1 MDHSNRKQAETYVA
15 ITFLAIC
22 SSFISAAGIKQPE
35 KTPLREERVYT
46 SRLQS
51 TIAGKTQRQEL
62 DTAGPTKFTV
72 TSIEAKAPTLLF
84 AYLHFCSAFSTLREI
99 GLPTANA
106 VKTSLRETGRRANVM

>member
-1 MDHSNRKQAETYVA
+1 MYHSNRKQAETYVA

-84 AYLHFCSAFSTLREI
+84 AYLHFSAFSTLREI

-106 VKTSLRETGRRANVM
+106 VKTNLRQTGRRANVM